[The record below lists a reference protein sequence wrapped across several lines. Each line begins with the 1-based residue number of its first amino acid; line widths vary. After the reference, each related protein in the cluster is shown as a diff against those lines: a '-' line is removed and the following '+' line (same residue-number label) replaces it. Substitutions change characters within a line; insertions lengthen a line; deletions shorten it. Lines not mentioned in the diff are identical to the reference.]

1 MNETTSSINR
11 TSTAEGASLLRDVA
25 YVVFKRKVVLI
36 AFTLVGIAVMVYG
49 LTAAVPTYEATARV
63 YIKRIPQGYVMPSET
78 RSVLKRG
85 EVINSEI
92 NIIQSSAV
100 AAAVVD
106 RLEMATG
113 EDRGIAIYDLERRIR
128 AVDQPE
134 SDIIDISYRHRDAE
148 RAAAIVNAALDAY
161 LEIRKSVSL
170 NYDAVRYLDEQAE
183 RLKTQ
188 RDSVAMAIAE
198 FGGESGNLA
207 QGRRG
212 EQRMGLQDRFNNE
225 LATLS
230 ATIEAREE
238 QLAMVRSWL
247 DSGADPAHIPS
258 GEIYDMATVRQ
269 AKARLLDLDLELAEA
284 RSRYTADHP
293 SVLKLER
300 QIESTQSILR
310 IEVEQALARQMMRLD
325 EWKAERRAI
334 VAMLEDLHSD
344 DEDIMEEALTIR
356 LLEHDLS
363 IKADLYAIIMDRR
376 EQFRITAATDPNLL
390 NVGIVA
396 RAAVPAR
403 PMSQPINMQ
412 IVVGLF
418 TLVFGVLLMFVLE
431 RLDNSLERREDVQR
445 TLGLK
450 VLATIPDRR

>member
-1 MNETTSSINR
+1 MSETTSNVNR
-11 TSTAEGASLLRDVA
+11 TSTAESASLLRDVA
-25 YVVFKRKVVLI
+25 YVVFKRKIVLI
-36 AFTLVGIAVMVYG
+36 VFTLVGIAVMAYG
-49 LTAAVPTYEATARV
+49 FMTAVPSYEATARV

-100 AAAVVD
+100 AASVVD
-106 RLEMATG
+106 RLGLAT
-113 EDRGIAIYDLERRIR
+113 EANRGIAIYDLERRIR
-128 AVDQPE
+128 AADQPE
-134 SDIIDISYRHRDAE
+134 SDIIDISYRHGDAE
-148 RAAAIVNAALDAY
+148 QAAAVVNAALDAY

-170 NYDAVRYLDEQAE
+170 NYDAVRYLDEQAA

-225 LATLS
+225 LATLNS
-230 ATIEAREE
+230 TIEAREE
-238 QLAMVRSWL
+238 QLAMVQDWL
-247 DSGADPAHIPS
+247 DSGADPAHVPS

-269 AKARLLDLDLELAEA
+269 AKARLLDLNLELAEA
-284 RSRYTADHP
+284 LSRYTEEHP
-293 SVLKLER
+293 TVLKLER

-310 IEVEQALARQMMRLD
+310 VEVEQALARQIMRLD
-325 EWKAERRAI
+325 EWKAERRAVI
-334 VAMLEDLHSD
+334 AMLDDLHSD

-363 IKADLYAIIMDRR
+363 IKADLYGIIMDRR

-390 NVGIVA
+390 NVGIVS

-403 PMSQPINMQ
+403 PTPSPVNMR

-418 TLVFGVLLMFVLE
+418 TVVFGVLLMFMLE
-431 RLDNSLERREDVQR
+431 RMDNSLERREDVQR

-450 VLATIPDRR
+450 VLATIPERR